1 MVSKKEPCEG
11 GGTSRQREQETQG
24 ANGVKE
30 EALFQKPKGQH
41 LQRERRQGQRRVRK
55 VKAGGVQDGVG
66 DRITELSRVYY
77 GLKTWS

>member
-1 MVSKKEPCEG
+1 MVSQKEPCEG

-41 LQRERRQGQRRVRK
+41 LQREKTRKKESETSQGW
-55 VKAGGVQDGVG
+55 
-66 DRITELSRVYY
+66 
-77 GLKTWS
+77 WSTGWGWGQNHRAL